1 MALTV
6 NHENRPRV
14 DTNAAQNTLMNEV
27 NRIRDQIIECLR
39 SEGLK
44 DFVMQNRL
52 MADLQAHVHALDVL
66 EKSRIDKFV
75 VQLNK
80 EGSAAALGEAAVAKA
95 MMAG

>member
-6 NHENRPRV
+6 NNENRPRV
-14 DTNAAQNTLMNEV
+14 DTNAAQTTLMNEV
-27 NRIRDQIIECLR
+27 NRIRDQIIEALR

-66 EKSRIDKFV
+66 EKSRLDKFV

-80 EGSAAALGEAAVAKA
+80 EGSAAAIGEAAVAKA
-95 MMAG
+95 IMAG